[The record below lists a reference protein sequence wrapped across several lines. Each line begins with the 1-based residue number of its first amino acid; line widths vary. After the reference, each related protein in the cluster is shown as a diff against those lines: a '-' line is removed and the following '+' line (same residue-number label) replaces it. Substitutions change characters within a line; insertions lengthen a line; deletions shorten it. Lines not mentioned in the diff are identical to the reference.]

1 MVSRRRRVVWTEY
14 ARDGLDE
21 VLSFI
26 AQDSPAS
33 ARVVAQDFIEATS
46 NLSTLTE
53 RGRVVPEL
61 QDPRIRE
68 LLIHSYRIIYE
79 VRHKDV
85 RILALVHQARDFER
99 LARDVRPP
107 DSEPAG

>member
-1 MVSRRRRVVWTEY
+1 MVSRRRRVIWTEY

-21 VLSFI
+21 VLSYI
-26 AQDSPAS
+26 AQDSPVA
-33 ARVVAQDFIEATS
+33 ARKVAEDLIEATS
-46 NLSTLTE
+46 TLSTLTE

-61 QDPRIRE
+61 EDPTVRE
-68 LLIHSYRIIYE
+68 LLVHSYRVIYQ
-79 VRHKDV
+79 VRREDV

-99 LARDVRPP
+99 HARDVRPP